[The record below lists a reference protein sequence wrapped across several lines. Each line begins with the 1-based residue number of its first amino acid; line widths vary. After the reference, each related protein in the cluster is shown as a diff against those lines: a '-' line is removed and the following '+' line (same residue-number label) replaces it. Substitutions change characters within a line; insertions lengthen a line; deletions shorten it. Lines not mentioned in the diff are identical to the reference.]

1 MSEQKKT
8 EQRKKYEQFI
18 ALVKQAY
25 ADVGRNEALFKKG
38 QDMWNKCKNDPEK
51 YKETINDLKARIAK
65 LKNATISFWVN
76 KQKQPSDANNNS
88 TTSSVDE
95 MPGSS
100 GESSQSVVEQ
110 LEGPPTKV
118 AVVDEPEEG
127 GSKEET
133 IIYETPAQNKARL
146 DIHQIKTQIASLI
159 SLRSSGLASVTLQQI
174 QDKKTELHK
183 RQLHLKRLQRDAKRK
198 QVGRI
203 KFRNALTS
211 ACSDNVALAS
221 ALKTFNRG
229 VTGRPRLETDQ
240 PELLSTIVRIVQ
252 STSTADDRR
261 RTECL
266 RTITTLDD
274 LMGELHKLGHRLSR
288 SATYLR
294 LMPRRGNTSEGKRHV
309 STVPV
314 KLLKP
319 ESSLRKKNADR
330 MYAKSFIDD
339 MFEVAR
345 LFGPQACTFMSNDDK
360 ARVPLGLAAAS
371 LQSPILMHLEYK
383 VRLPDHDFV
392 VGPRH
397 KLIPSVYGLC
407 NINTKGEVIYSG
419 DTFIWK
425 NIFSRIL

>member
-25 ADVGRNEALFKKG
+25 ADVGKNEALFKKG

-88 TTSSVDE
+88 TTSSVEE

-133 IIYETPAQNKARL
+133 ITYETPAQNKARL
-146 DIHQIKTQIASLI
+146 DIHQIETQIASLI

-229 VTGRPRLETDQ
+229 VTGRPRLETD
-240 PELLSTIVRIVQ
+240 
-252 STSTADDRR
+252 
-261 RTECL
+261 
-266 RTITTLDD
+266 
-274 LMGELHKLGHRLSR
+274 
-288 SATYLR
+288 
-294 LMPRRGNTSEGKRHV
+294 
-309 STVPV
+309 
-314 KLLKP
+314 
-319 ESSLRKKNADR
+319 
-330 MYAKSFIDD
+330 
-339 MFEVAR
+339 
-345 LFGPQACTFMSNDDK
+345 
-360 ARVPLGLAAAS
+360 
-371 LQSPILMHLEYK
+371 
-383 VRLPDHDFV
+383 
-392 VGPRH
+392 
-397 KLIPSVYGLC
+397 
-407 NINTKGEVIYSG
+407 
-419 DTFIWK
+419 
-425 NIFSRIL
+425 